1 MASCCSQC
9 SMRLAETLFPEL
21 MAELD
26 EIKQTTVCGL
36 VFRRDH
42 SHRRSPTPLP
52 WITAKQDLRY
62 LRGVV
67 KKIVRAADL
76 REELSFTSF
85 RHGGFTEGADSD
97 LMDAELRAAGR
108 HRSSRQLPTYAKPT
122 RKQLISGTKKRR
134 EEKYKDSRFVG
145 IAMTRLSE

>member
-1 MASCCSQC
+1 M
-9 SMRLAETLFPEL
+9 EL
-21 MAELD
+21 
-26 EIKQTTVCGL
+26 T
-36 VFRRDH
+36 
-42 SHRRSPTPLP
+42 PTPLP

-97 LMDAELRAAGR
+97 LTDAELKPPAAIARRGSCR
-108 HRSSRQLPTYAKPT
+108 PRQSAHGN
-122 RKQLISGTKKRR
+122 S
-134 EEKYKDSRFVG
+134 
-145 IAMTRLSE
+145 

>member
-1 MASCCSQC
+1 MELTNGKLL
-9 SMRLAETLFPEL
+9 LAVFDETGETLFPEL

-26 EIKQTTVCGL
+26 EIKQTTVCCL

-67 KKIVRAADL
+67 KKIVRAVDL

-85 RHGGFTEGADSD
+85 RHGGFYRG
-97 LMDAELRAAGR
+97 
-108 HRSSRQLPTYAKPT
+108 SRQ
-122 RKQLISGTKKRR
+122 RSDGR
-134 EEKYKDSRFVG
+134 
-145 IAMTRLSE
+145 